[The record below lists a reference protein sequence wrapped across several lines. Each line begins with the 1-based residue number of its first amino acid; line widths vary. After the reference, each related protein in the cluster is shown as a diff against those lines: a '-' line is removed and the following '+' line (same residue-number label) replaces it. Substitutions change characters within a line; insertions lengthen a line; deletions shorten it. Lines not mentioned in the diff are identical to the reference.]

1 MISLNLDITK
11 ECNLRC
17 LYCGAVG
24 DCDRDSDGHSRE
36 IDSHKIRSLLV
47 MAMEAGCRIL
57 TIAGGEPLLRRDLPE
72 ILRYASGL
80 DYSIG
85 LLTNGTLITDE
96 VASELSKSGVTYV
109 RVSMESADKDRFEE
123 YRGENTFEKVK
134 QALYN
139 LKKHAVYVGVG
150 ATIYPENVSEIDGL
164 IDFCLAHRVDFI
176 RVAPALRIGLAKDQ
190 LVGFSHYLN
199 IIDKLQ
205 SVLAKKFMN
214 SISSFELIPEKF
226 YEHLN
231 CSCPGG
237 RYTYHLT
244 PTGEV
249 KMCPFINN
257 GFDLE
262 RFETQNISE
271 ENKFKVMRN
280 SMEQFISYLPQSIGG
295 KCTTCELKW
304 VCRGGCIANKLH
316 NGLSIYDEQPLCVK
330 DMLRKIVARNIR
342 EEDFRKVVAHWFS
355 GLAIFKN
362 SGIPL
367 CIRQLPFWTIDLY
380 QYSRLG

>member
-17 LYCGAVG
+17 LYCGAGG
-24 DCDRDSDGHSRE
+24 DCDKGSGGHNKE
-36 IDSHKIRSLLV
+36 IDSHEIRSLLV

-80 DYSIG
+80 GYNIG

-96 VASELSKSGVTYV
+96 VASELSKSGVVYV

-123 YRGENTFEKVK
+123 YRGKNTFEKVK
-134 QALYN
+134 RALYN
-139 LKKHAVYVGVG
+139 LKKHAVCVGIG
-150 ATIYPENVSEIDGL
+150 ATIYPGNISEIDNL
-164 IDFCLAHRVDFI
+164 IDFCLAHQVDFI
-176 RVAPALRIGLAKDQ
+176 RVAPGLRIGLAKDQ
-190 LVGFSHYLN
+190 LLGFSHYLN

-205 SVLAKKFMN
+205 SVLTKKFIN
-214 SISSFELIPEKF
+214 SMSSFELIPENL
-226 YEHLN
+226 YEHLK
-231 CSCPGG
+231 CACPGG
-237 RYTYHLT
+237 RYTYYLT
-244 PTGEV
+244 PAGEV

-262 RFETQNISE
+262 RFEAQNISE
-271 ENKFKVMRN
+271 DNKFKAMRT
-280 SMEQFISYLPQSIGG
+280 SMEQFMNYLPQAIRG
-295 KCTTCELKW
+295 KCATCELKCT
-304 VCRGGCIANKLH
+304 CRGGCLATKLH
-316 NGLSIYDEQPLCVK
+316 NGLSIYDEQTLCVK
-330 DMLRKIVARNIR
+330 EMLSKIVSRNIG
-342 EEDFRKVVAHWFS
+342 EEDFRKVVAHWLS

-362 SGIPL
+362 RGIPL
-367 CIRQLPFWTIDLY
+367 CIRQLPFWTIDLS